1 MLLFGQKQLRKM
13 SDFVEITEKPEV
25 ELNEGFSVICIGS
38 TGTGKSAT
46 ISKW

>member
-1 MLLFGQKQLRKM
+1 M
-13 SDFVEITEKPEV
+13 SDFVENPEV